1 MKQIGSYQVVR
12 ELGRG
17 GMGVVYAVRSP
28 HIPGT
33 RALKLLLNAADAEAV
48 IRFRREAELLASV
61 RHRGIVPIHEVGECE
76 AGLYLVMDFVEGEP
90 LNEVLRRGPVD
101 PERARSWILEVADA
115 VGALHAAGLLH
126 RDLKPA
132 NLMLKP
138 DGSLLLLDFGLARAA
153 GRSSLTNTGAIA
165 GSPGYMAPEQ
175 AEGLTDLGPAVD
187 VHGLGAIL
195 YALLT
200 GVAPFQGS
208 SVLEQLQRVLNEEVQ
223 WPPGLPSDLVSAGRM
238 ALAKDP
244 SQRQADAAEFSR
256 SLRASPPEAPRRSPW
271 PWLALALA
279 LLAGAAA
286 GGLALAL
293 REPRPERPS
302 PSESPTPSSSPSP
315 EPEPRDWTR
324 VPRGPRDRAL
334 WFRGLWR
341 EARRRDLSLPER
353 KALRLVQSEPL
364 RDLSVRKDE
373 APELRFWGQ
382 THWVRHRIGRLEW
395 GTWAKPEATPGHQAF
410 SPGIAQTEGEALWGF
425 FYGGWELW
433 RSPRPGAPLTKLELP
448 QPSHPES
455 EVGPRRLV
463 TIAPRGQRVALAT
476 QSSVWE
482 WTYPAGPLKLLSRG
496 SDNEIVEVGYTAG
509 GLLLARCKA
518 GGSTRIF
525 PPAQP
530 LVEGFTARRRADC
543 MDFHPT
549 QELLAVGHNGG
560 NLVLWKPGQRE
571 GESIWQASDPRTHVE
586 GVRFG
591 PKGDLI
597 YAMCVKER
605 TQSGELRVFRRGP
618 GGWDSSRTQA
628 LSWAPISVDVSR
640 DGAWLLLSGHE
651 GHGEL
656 WAGGDR
662 GY

>member
-382 THWVRHRIGRLEW
+382 THWVR
-395 GTWAKPEATPGHQAF
+395 PGSAG
-410 SPGIAQTEGEALWGF
+410 SSGGPG
-425 FYGGWELW
+425 
-433 RSPRPGAPLTKLELP
+433 RSPRPRPGTRPSPPGSLRPRAKRSGA
-448 QPSHPES
+448 
-455 EVGPRRLV
+455 
-463 TIAPRGQRVALAT
+463 
-476 QSSVWE
+476 SSTE
-482 WTYPAGPLKLLSRG
+482 AGSSG
-496 SDNEIVEVGYTAG
+496 A
-509 GLLLARCKA
+509 LLAR
-518 GGSTRIF
+518 
-525 PPAQP
+525 
-530 LVEGFTARRRADC
+530 
-543 MDFHPT
+543 
-549 QELLAVGHNGG
+549 ELPSRSWSSLSPVT
-560 NLVLWKPGQRE
+560 P
-571 GESIWQASDPRTHVE
+571 SPRS
-586 GVRFG
+586 VR
-591 PKGDLI
+591 
-597 YAMCVKER
+597 V
-605 TQSGELRVFRRGP
+605 
-618 GGWDSSRTQA
+618 
-628 LSWAPISVDVSR
+628 
-640 DGAWLLLSGHE
+640 AW
-651 GHGEL
+651 
-656 WAGGDR
+656 
-662 GY
+662 